1 MLSFLLILVMVVGM
15 LPATSMTAL
24 AATAI
29 SNVTVTG
36 VTEPKA
42 GSVPTTDGI
51 SLGENA
57 EIIPEGTFW
66 SIYNESSA
74 EYITAFDKTAGFVA
88 GKKYGLHVAAK
99 PKDGYAFAGDIK
111 VLYNGNELS
120 NTLTPGN
127 NSFYIYPEGTGEM
140 AGCILIPCSIKTF
153 TYINV
158 C

>member
-1 MLSFLLILVMVVGM
+1 MPEKKEFILKEKTKLKRLLSILLTLVMVVGM

-74 EYITAFDKTAGFVA
+74 EYIPHLIKQRV
-88 GKKYGLHVAAK
+88 LWRAK
-99 PKDGYAFAGDIK
+99 
-111 VLYNGNELS
+111 
-120 NTLTPGN
+120 NTD
-127 NSFYIYPEGTGEM
+127 FM
-140 AGCILIPCSIKTF
+140 
-153 TYINV
+153 
-158 C
+158 